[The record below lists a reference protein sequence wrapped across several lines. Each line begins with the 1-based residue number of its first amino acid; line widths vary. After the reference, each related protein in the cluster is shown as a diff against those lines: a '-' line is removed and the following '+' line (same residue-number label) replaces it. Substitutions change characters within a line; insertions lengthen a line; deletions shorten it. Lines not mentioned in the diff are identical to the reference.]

1 MRTLVMGVV
10 NVTPDS
16 FFDGGRYLETAAAI
30 AHGEELIAAGADI
43 VDVGGESTRPGA
55 LPVGLDEEL
64 RRVLPV
70 VAALAP
76 RCRVSIDT
84 MKPQVAREAVAA
96 GATLVNDVSCSL
108 APVAAAAGVGLA
120 LMHMHGTPATMQANP
135 RYRDVV
141 AEVASFLAAA
151 AAAAHHE
158 GVEEVY
164 VDPGIG
170 FGKTVAHNLAL
181 LAALPELVEAGE
193 PVLVG
198 VSRKQF
204 IGRISARPGSDPLPP
219 EERFEG
225 SLASAVHAMVCGVAV
240 VRVHDVAPTRD
251 AALLVAAALGDG
263 SPGAPRAEAAVPSG
277 ASA

>member
-16 FFDGGRYLETAAAI
+16 FFDGGRYLETSAAI
-30 AHGEELIAAGADI
+30 AHGHELIAAGADI

-55 LPVGLDEEL
+55 QPVGLDEEL

-70 VAALAP
+70 VEALAP
-76 RCRVSIDT
+76 LCRVSIDT
-84 MKPQVAREAVAA
+84 MKPEVARAAAAA
-96 GATLVNDVSCSL
+96 GATLLNDVAGTL
-108 APVAAAAGVGLA
+108 APVAAASGCGLVV
-120 LMHMHGTPATMQANP
+120 MHMRGTPATMQRNP
-135 RYRDVV
+135 RYDDVV
-141 AEVASFLAAA
+141 AEVGRYLAAA
-151 AAAAHHE
+151 ANAAHDE

-170 FGKTVAHNLAL
+170 FGKTAQHNLAL
-181 LAALPELVEAGE
+181 LAALPALVAAGE

-204 IGRISARPGSDPLPP
+204 IGRLAAPAGDEPLPAD
-219 EERFEG
+219 ERFEG
-225 SLASAVHAMVCGVAV
+225 SLALAVHAMTCGATV

-251 AALLVAAALGDG
+251 AAVLVAAALAARD
-263 SPGAPRAEAAVPSG
+263 AAELSCG

>member
-1 MRTLVMGVV
+1 VMGVV

-16 FFDGGRYLETAAAI
+16 FFDGGRYLETSAAI
-30 AHGEELIAAGADI
+30 EHGRELVAAGADI

-55 LPVGLDEEL
+55 QPVELEEEL
-64 RRVLPV
+64 RRVIPV

-76 RCRVSIDT
+76 LCRVSIDT
-84 MKPQVAREAVAA
+84 MKPDVARAAMDA
-96 GATLVNDVSCSL
+96 GASLLNDVTNTL
-108 APVAAAAGVGLA
+108 APVAAAAGAGLVV
-120 LMHMHGTPATMQANP
+120 MHMRGTPATMQRDP
-135 RYRDVV
+135 RYDDVV
-141 AEVASFLAAA
+141 AEVGGYLAAA
-151 AAAAHHE
+151 ARAAHDQ

-181 LAALPELVEAGE
+181 LGALPELVEAGE

-204 IGRISARPGSDPLPP
+204 IGRISAPAGADPLPVD
-219 EERFEG
+219 ERFEG
-225 SLASAVHAMVCGVAV
+225 SLALAVYAMTCGVAV
-240 VRVHDVAPTRD
+240 VRVHDVAPTRNG
-251 AALLVAAALGDG
+251 ALLV
-263 SPGAPRAEAAVPSG
+263 EAAFAGRELVAPG